1 MRFSPCASPSPASR
15 GNAVFGEEDRGAF
28 LNSGIP
34 GVWGGRGG
42 ESREGSNSACPLG
55 GKSLGEW
62 LPADPGTNLAH
73 PELKAGV
80 LEDCPLLPSSL
91 RPGKVRRGAA
101 YQSLSGLPTASRP
114 AAEGSS
120 GRGAAVGWECAWTTV
135 CCPMPDVTTPSRR
148 RLAHWQ
154 TRLYSTFLCL
164 FQTWLL

>member
-1 MRFSPCASPSPASR
+1 MCGLVRVHLR
-15 GNAVFGEEDRGAF
+15 HLLHEEMAVFGEEDRGAF

-34 GVWGGRGG
+34 GVWRGRGG

-120 GRGAAVGWECAWTTV
+120 GRGAAVG
-135 CCPMPDVTTPSRR
+135 
-148 RLAHWQ
+148 
-154 TRLYSTFLCL
+154 
-164 FQTWLL
+164 